1 MDRLDKIIAEHSR
14 YSRREAADLI
24 RRGRVTVNGAAVRD
38 GAAKFD
44 PETILLTVEGI
55 ALPLLLRTPPRQLPL
70 PLRQHHTL
78 MLNKPAGYVS
88 ATEDPREKTVLELI
102 REEDRYPELFP
113 AGRLDKDTTGLLL
126 LTSDGGLCHRIIS
139 PRKEIWKTY
148 LVTVEGRLE
157 EADAAAVRN
166 GIRLQSGEDLLPGE
180 LVILESAGVSRAELR
195 IREGK
200 FHQVK
205 RMMASLGK
213 PVLHLKRT
221 AVGGL
226 ALDEMLAPGEY
237 KALTDREIAQIF
249 NG

>member
-44 PETILLTVEGI
+44 PESILLTVEGSV
-55 ALPLLLRTPPRQLPL
+55 L

-113 AGRLDKDTTGLLL
+113 AGRLDKDTTGLLI
-126 LTSDGGLCHRIIS
+126 LTSDGDLCHRIIS

-166 GIRLQSGEDLLPGE
+166 GIRLQSGEEFLPGE
-180 LVILESAGVSRAELR
+180 LVILDSAGISRAELK

-213 PVLHLKRT
+213 PVLRLERT

-226 ALDEMLAPGEY
+226 ALDETLAPGEY
-237 KALTDREIAQIF
+237 KALTDRDIAQIF
-249 NG
+249 RG